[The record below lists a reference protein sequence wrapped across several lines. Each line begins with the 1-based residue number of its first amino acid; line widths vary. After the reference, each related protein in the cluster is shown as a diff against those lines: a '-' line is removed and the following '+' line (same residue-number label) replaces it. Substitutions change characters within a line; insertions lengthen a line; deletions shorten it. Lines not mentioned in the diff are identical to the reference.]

1 MFNKEKKMKD
11 IDKFDVSLCRM
22 KKDQNKLT
30 AFKKDDVAMGCSDG
44 CWDGCIG
51 TCRRFQH

>member
-11 IDKFDVSLCRM
+11 IDKFDVSLCRI
-22 KKDQNKLT
+22 KKDQNKLI